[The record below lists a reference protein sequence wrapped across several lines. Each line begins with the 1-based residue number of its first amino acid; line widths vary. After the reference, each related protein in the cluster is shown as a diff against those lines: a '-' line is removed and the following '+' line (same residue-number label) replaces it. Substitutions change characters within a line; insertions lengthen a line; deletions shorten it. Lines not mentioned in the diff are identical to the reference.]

1 MPYWRLWERNIG
13 GVQIGGF
20 GGIPIL
26 NGWVK
31 FEMSGMIHRPEPYLQ
46 ALVRRYF
53 RPRRHGNS
61 LYLHLRLLK
70 AYFPVQATAVII
82 LATIAGLD

>member
-1 MPYWRLWERNIG
+1 MPYWQLWEWNIG

-20 GGIPIL
+20 GGIPIP
-26 NGWVK
+26 NTRVK
-31 FEMSGMIHRPEPYLQ
+31 FEMSGVIHRPERYLQ

-61 LYLHLRLLK
+61 LYPHLHLLK
-70 AYFPVQATAVII
+70 AYLPVQATAVIM